1 MRILI
6 NAASAHMGG
15 SVTYLKHVLQW
26 LPMIAPDS
34 QIVAYV
40 PEATR
45 EKLDAARADSA
56 VDLRAYPYRST
67 SGLPRLVFDQWV
79 VPRLAAREE
88 TDVLFSATGFGTWS
102 AACPE
107 VLLVRNF
114 AYYDPTFHAKYRQLG
129 RSLWKNRLRRWHGL
143 LSMRRADRVL
153 FPTEAMRQ
161 SVLQTYPWLNDGK
174 TRAVLYGMEPSKPD
188 ASETGSEAIRS
199 IKRLR
204 ERGDGPL
211 LLNVSTYAVHKNLE
225 TLVAALP
232 RLLERWPRLRLVTTT
247 SRRQTTDTDEYD
259 ALKRQAVA
267 LGVDDAWIELGYVD
281 HHLLSHLYH
290 VADVYVFPSFTE
302 SFGHSMVEAMAAR
315 LPVVAAGT
323 PVNREVCADAGR
335 YFDTFDAKDCGQ
347 AIAQVLAHT
356 DLREEMRRS
365 SKRRAQDFSWR
376 LYAEQLMAVFR
387 RLAPT
392 ETDAPVT
399 P

>member
-15 SVTYLKHVLQW
+15 SVTYLKHVLRW
-26 LPMIAPDS
+26 LPVIAPDS
-34 QIVAYV
+34 QFVAYV

-45 EKLDAARADSA
+45 EKLDGAHGGRA

-67 SGLPRLVFDQWV
+67 SGLPRVMFDQWV
-79 VPRLAAREE
+79 VPRLAARERA
-88 TDVLFSATGFGTWS
+88 DVLFSATGFGTWS

-114 AYYDPTFHAKYRQLG
+114 AYYDSTFHAKYRELG

-143 LSMRRADRVL
+143 LSMQRADCVL

-161 SVLQTYPWLNDGK
+161 SVLQTYPWLNDDK
-174 TRAVLYGMEPSKPD
+174 SEAVLYGMEPAKPD
-188 ASETGSEAIRS
+188 APETVPAALRS
-199 IKRLR
+199 IERLR

-247 SRRQTTDTDEYD
+247 SRAQTTDTAEYE
-259 ALKRQAVA
+259 ALKRQAAA
-267 LGVDDAWIELGYVD
+267 LGIDDAWIELGYVD
-281 HHLLSHLYH
+281 HHLLPHLYH
-290 VADVYVFPSFTE
+290 MADVYVFPSFTE
-302 SFGHSMVEAMAAR
+302 SFGHSMVEAMAAG

-323 PVNREVCADAGR
+323 PVNREVCSDAGR
-335 YFDTFDAKDCGQ
+335 YFDTFDATDCGQ

-356 DLREEMRRS
+356 ELREEMRWA
-365 SKRRAQDFSWR
+365 SKRRAQDFSWQV
-376 LYAEQLMAVFR
+376 YAEQLMAVFR
-387 RLAPT
+387 RLVPA
-392 ETDAPVT
+392 ETDSPVT
-399 P
+399 S